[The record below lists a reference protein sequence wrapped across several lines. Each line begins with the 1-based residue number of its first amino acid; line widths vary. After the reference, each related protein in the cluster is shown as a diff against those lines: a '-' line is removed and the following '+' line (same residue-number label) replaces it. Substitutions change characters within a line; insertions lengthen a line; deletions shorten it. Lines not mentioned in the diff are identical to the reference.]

1 MSEAAEVA
9 DAILRHV
16 AEWYVR
22 KDVNAAQVEGL
33 RRDIVNGN
41 ERIMDRFDAQDQ
53 RLKNLEAESKQRR
66 STASGAMASLLVG
79 VAVGVIVALVIKAIG
94 G

>member
-16 AEWYVR
+16 SEWYVR
-22 KDVNAAQVEGL
+22 KDVNAAQVDSL
-33 RRDIVNGN
+33 RRDIQNQTD
-41 ERIMDRFDAQDQ
+41 RIMDRFDAQDL
-53 RLKNLEAESKQRR
+53 RLKTLEAESKQRR
-66 STASGAMASLLVG
+66 STASGAVISVVVGIVIGVG
-79 VAVGVIVALVIKAIG
+79 VAFILKAIG